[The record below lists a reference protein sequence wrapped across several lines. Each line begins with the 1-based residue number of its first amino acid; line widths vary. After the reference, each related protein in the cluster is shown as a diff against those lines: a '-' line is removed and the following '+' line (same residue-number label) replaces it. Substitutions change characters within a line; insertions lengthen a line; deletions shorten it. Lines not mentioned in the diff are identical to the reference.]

1 MVDFVRL
8 PFKALIVLLA
18 VMLLALQYRL
28 WFGESSLSQLRE
40 VNAQIDQ
47 QRSENQRL
55 EQRNRVLEAE
65 VVELQ
70 QGVDTLEER
79 ARSDLGMIKEGEQF
93 YLTPTE

>member
-1 MVDFVRL
+1 M
-8 PFKALIVLLA
+8 VLLA

>member
-1 MVDFVRL
+1 
-8 PFKALIVLLA
+8 
-18 VMLLALQYRL
+18 MLLALQYRL

>member
-1 MVDFVRL
+1 MRL